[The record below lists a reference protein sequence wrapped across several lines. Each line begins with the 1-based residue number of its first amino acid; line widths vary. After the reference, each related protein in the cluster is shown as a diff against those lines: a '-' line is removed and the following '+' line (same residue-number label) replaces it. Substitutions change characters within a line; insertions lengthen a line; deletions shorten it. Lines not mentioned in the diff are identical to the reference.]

1 MLLAPA
7 SMFYIFAD
15 LFSGADFRFAN
26 YYGNSMVLQRA
37 PASAVVWGY
46 AAEVND
52 VITLKIHVDGK
63 ERVYQ
68 RLAVAGT
75 VVICLSRE

>member
-1 MLLAPA
+1 M
-7 SMFYIFAD
+7 YI
-15 LFSGADFRFAN
+15 SGTDFTFAN
-26 YYGNSMVLQRA
+26 SYGNSMVLQRA

-52 VITLKIHVDGK
+52 VITVKIHVDGE

-68 RLAVAGT
+68 RLTHAG
-75 VVICLSRE
+75 I

>member
-1 MLLAPA
+1 
-7 SMFYIFAD
+7 
-15 LFSGADFRFAN
+15 
-26 YYGNSMVLQRA
+26 MVLQRA

-52 VITLKIHVDGK
+52 VITVKIHVNGE

-68 RLAVAGT
+68 RLAHAG
-75 VVICLSRE
+75 I

>member
-1 MLLAPA
+1 
-7 SMFYIFAD
+7 
-15 LFSGADFRFAN
+15 
-26 YYGNSMVLQRA
+26 MVLQRA

-52 VITLKIHVDGK
+52 VITVKIRVDGE

-68 RLAVAGT
+68 RLTHAG
-75 VVICLSRE
+75 I